1 MSSVDVHKRIS
12 LLAKEQGL
20 SLYELA
26 KRSELPYTSL
36 YNMVTRKTM
45 PRIEALDKICG
56 GLGITMSEFFMGDSP
71 RIDSF
76 LTENEIELIE
86 INRDLNRS
94 NREHLLVY
102 AKGLMEGQKKNKK

>member
-12 LLAKEQGL
+12 SLAKEQGL

-45 PRIEALDKICG
+45 PRIETLDKICC
-56 GLGITMSEFFMGDSP
+56 GLGITISEFFMEDRPG
-71 RIDSF
+71 IDGF
-76 LTENEIELIE
+76 LTEKEMDLIE
-86 INRDLNRS
+86 INRELNRN

-102 AKGLMEGQKKNKK
+102 ARGLMEGQKKNKK